1 MWRLNELF
9 GVAQAHPAERL
20 SCIAFERLSEVVA
33 ETPALLA
40 RNRGLY
46 NGFLES
52 RDDLAGTPMTDGI
65 NTFPRWRGG
74 DVEPLRALLRS
85 DYDTSVVHGPW
96 FHMPHRS
103 RLACGRP
110 TP

>member
-40 RNRGLY
+40 RNSGLY

-52 RDDLAGTPMTDGI
+52 RNDITGTPMTDGT
-65 NTFPRWRGG
+65 NTFTRWRGG
-74 DVEPLRALLRS
+74 DVEPRTE
-85 DYDTSVVHGPW
+85 D
-96 FHMPHRS
+96 
-103 RLACGRP
+103 GRRG
-110 TP
+110 TGRGSKGRQGGEAET